1 MKLPFVG
8 PSYALSSR
16 KASVQ
21 RSVNLY
27 LSPLETPSKAPFIL
41 KSVPGLVQFADAG
54 AEIRG
59 IFEADSRC
67 FIVAGAKL
75 YESTSGGSLTELG
88 TLLTANGPVDA
99 AWGTT
104 QVVIVDGPNGY
115 VLNLASNAFDSITA
129 AAWLGSNR
137 VAYIDGYFVFVDP
150 DTQMHYL
157 SQIDDATTLD
167 ALDFASAESAP
178 DDIVAH
184 LVVQR
189 QVIFFGQTTTEFW
202 SPQGGTYFLGRD
214 SGTIMQLGCMS
225 TFSAQ
230 VIDNGAVWLGRDQH
244 GGGIVYR
251 LAGLQPQRVSTIAVE
266 EALAESTDLTQ
277 ARAYVYQFQ
286 GQTFYCLNAPGVAS
300 TWCYEI
306 ATGAWHERCDLDE
319 AGQFTAHRATCHAYA
334 LGLHL
339 VGADDGIVYRMDP
352 DANTL
357 AGDTLKRTRISPN
370 DVTPLRDRQFFAE
383 FVLDCTTGE
392 AEHGVTPVVELSWSD
407 DGGYTWSNPVGRS
420 LGLRGEYEPR
430 VIWNRLGSARDRVW
444 RVDFTDNAPF
454 AIISGET
461 R

>member
-8 PSYALSSR
+8 PSYSLSNR
-16 KASVQ
+16 KAGVQ

-27 LSPLETPSKAPFIL
+27 LSPLETPSKAQFIL
-41 KSVPGLVQFADAG
+41 KSVPGLTLYVNAG

-59 IFEADSRC
+59 MFEADSRC
-67 FIVAGAKL
+67 FVVAGSSL
-75 YESTSGGSLTELG
+75 YELAGGALTLIG
-88 TLLTANGPVDA
+88 GLLTSSGPVDA

-104 QVVIVDGPNGY
+104 QLVVVDGANGY
-115 VLNLASNAFDSITA
+115 VVTLATNAFQQITSD
-129 AAWLGSNR
+129 AWLGSDR
-137 VAYIDGYFVFVDP
+137 VSYIDGYFIFVDP
-150 DTQMHYL
+150 NTQMHYL
-157 SQIDDATTLD
+157 SQIDDATDLD

-178 DDIVAH
+178 DDIVSH

-214 SGTIMQLGCMS
+214 SGTIMQLGCLA
-225 TFSAQ
+225 THSAQ
-230 VIDNGAVWLGRDQH
+230 VIDNGAIWLGRDQH

-251 LAGLQPQRVSTIAVE
+251 LAGLQPQRISTIAVE
-266 EALAESTDLTQ
+266 EALSESTDLSE

-300 TWCYEI
+300 TWCYEV
-306 ATGAWHERCDLDE
+306 ATGAWHERCDLD
-319 AGQFTAHRATCHAYA
+319 AVGQFEAHRAVCHVYA

-339 VGADDGIVYRMDP
+339 VGDIDGKIYRLDP
-352 DANTL
+352 DENTF
-357 AGDTLKRTRISPN
+357 AGDALKRTRISPN
-370 DVTPLRDRQFFAE
+370 DVTPLRDRQFFSE

-392 AEHGVTPVVELSWSD
+392 AEHGVTPLVELSWSD
-407 DGGYTWSNPVGRS
+407 DAGYTWSNPVGRS

-430 VIWNRLGSARDRVW
+430 VVWHRLGTARDRVW
-444 RVDFTDNAPF
+444 RVDFSDDAPF
-454 AIISGET
+454 SIISAET